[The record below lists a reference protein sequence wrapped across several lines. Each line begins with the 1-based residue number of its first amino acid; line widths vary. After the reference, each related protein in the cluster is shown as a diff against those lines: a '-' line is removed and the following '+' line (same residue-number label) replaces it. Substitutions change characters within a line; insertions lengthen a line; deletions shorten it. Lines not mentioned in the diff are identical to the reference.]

1 MAAMDAASEERVR
14 EHEEGLAALGAQY
27 EERLAAAQR
36 YAATAHPPQL
46 LRHASAAAVLVGTVI
61 TVQELFFKRV
71 MRNLR
76 PLETCSHGY

>member
-36 YAATAHPPQL
+36 YVATAPPL
-46 LRHASAAAVLVGTVI
+46 LSFFGTLQQRLCWWGAGS
-61 TVQELFFKRV
+61 TQT
-71 MRNLR
+71 
-76 PLETCSHGY
+76 PYET